1 MADVVI
7 VDSGVANLASITSG
21 LGRLGASV
29 AVTRD
34 PAAVRQA
41 PRVVLP
47 GVGAFGA
54 GMGALRAHGLDRAI
68 TDVAA
73 RGTPLLGICLGM
85 QLLCQA
91 SDETPGVP
99 GLGVIAGG
107 CRRLPADVRVPHL
120 GWNTVTAQSG
130 GGFVATGVA
139 AFANSYALS
148 DAPAGWTAAWTTHG
162 VRFVAALEHDEIGRA
177 SCRERVSDT
186 V

>member
-54 GMGALRAHGLDRAI
+54 GLGALRAHGLDSAI

-85 QLLCQA
+85 QMLCEA

-99 GLGVIAGG
+99 GLGVIAGV
-107 CRRLPADVRVPHL
+107 CRRLPADVRVPPP
-120 GWNTVTAQSG
+120 GWNPAPAQAG
-130 GGFVATGVA
+130 GGPGPTGGA
-139 AFANSYALS
+139 AFPTS
-148 DAPAGWTAAWTTHG
+148 APRAHAP
-162 VRFVAALEHDEIGRA
+162 RGRA
-177 SCRERVSDT
+177 AAAP
-186 V
+186 